1 MYSSAQ
7 SRSTND
13 FIYNVLELFYN
24 IKKISINITLVIYN
38 YNIHISRMQW
48 DLKMFL
54 LKKSKD
60 ELWKLM

>member
-38 YNIHISRMQW
+38 YNIHISRMQ
-48 DLKMFL
+48 
-54 LKKSKD
+54 
-60 ELWKLM
+60 